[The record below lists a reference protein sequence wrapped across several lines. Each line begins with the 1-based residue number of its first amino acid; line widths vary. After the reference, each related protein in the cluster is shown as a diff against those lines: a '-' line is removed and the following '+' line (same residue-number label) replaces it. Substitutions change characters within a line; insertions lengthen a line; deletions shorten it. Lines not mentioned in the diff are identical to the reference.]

1 MIHDERHAAHRI
13 GLLRAMV
20 LGANDGLI
28 STGCLILGVAAAAS
42 SDRAAILTAG
52 MAGLVAGAVAMALG
66 EYVSVSSQRDSEQSD
81 IAKEKWELE
90 TMPDHELD
98 ELTAMYVDKGLSAT
112 LAREV
117 AVELTK
123 LDPLKIHLA
132 EELGITELTL
142 ANPLQAALGS
152 AFSFTLGSA
161 IPLITA
167 AVASAHARTTT
178 TLIVTTLSLGAL
190 GWGGARFGRASVG
203 KPMVRVVIGGIAA
216 MAFTMTV
223 GKIFG
228 AAIA

>member
-203 KPMVRVVIGGIAA
+203 KPMARVVIGGIVA

>member
-132 EELGITELTL
+132 EELGISELTL

-203 KPMVRVVIGGIAA
+203 KPMARVVIGGIAA